1 MDVIGRLERIA
12 RFEGAY
18 APVEALVAGMGREA
32 LAFVPPI
39 DGAWSINDF
48 LVHFLDADLSMA
60 FRARSA
66 IAEAGR
72 GVPVWDEDAWKD
84 RLRYDGQDGLA
95 CLALA
100 KGIRSFVSSTLRSFA
115 GDDWAEFTIMHPAR
129 GKLDLEGLLD
139 LYDEHVVFHLP
150 LIRRDIE
157 AWKSR

>member
-18 APVEALVAGMGREA
+18 VPVEALVAGLGREA
-32 LAFVPPI
+32 LCFAPPI
-39 DGAWSINDF
+39 EGAWSINDF

-60 FRARSA
+60 FRVRSA

-72 GVPVWDEDAWKD
+72 GVPVWDEDSWKD

-95 CLALA
+95 SLALA
-100 KGIRSFVSSTLRSFA
+100 KGIRSFVSSGLRSFA
-115 GDDWAEFTIMHPAR
+115 GDDWTEFTIMHPAR